1 MKSADSLWPF
11 ALTVG
16 TSDHPKDGACLMS
29 VVSWLVYGDLS
40 DQPAYVSE
48 VIGEVA
54 RHVNDLLPDYR
65 RQALKAYIPRL
76 IDTNDGESI
85 ERARLCFIHEYIIE
99 ELFPLGLEAAGLDF
113 LIPVL
118 RRVAPNHVTRLKPYI
133 DEIVGQALRD
143 PSWPEAAM
151 TILQNRIECG
161 LWVQSSTA
169 APETIGSVLES
180 IALAMALK
188 PRMLSQFYDGLV
200 DMLDGVLLIGRSGM
214 RQIDHAVA
222 EERIQAFA
230 EAA

>member
-1 MKSADSLWPF
+1 MKSTDSLWPF

-16 TSDHPKDGACLMS
+16 TSEHPKDGACLMS
-29 VVSWLVYGDLS
+29 IVSWLVYGDLS
-40 DQPAYVSE
+40 DQPACVSE
-48 VIGEVA
+48 VVGKVA

-65 RQALKAYIPRL
+65 RQALKPYIPRL
-76 IDTNDGESI
+76 IDTNDRDSV

-118 RRVAPNHVTRLKPYI
+118 RRVAPNHVIRLKPYV

-143 PSWPEAAM
+143 PSWPEVAM
-151 TILQNRIECG
+151 TILQSRIERG
-161 LWVQSSTA
+161 LWVQSGTA

-180 IALAMALK
+180 VALAMALK
-188 PRMLSQFYDGLV
+188 PRMVSQFYDGLV
-200 DMLDGVLLIGRSGM
+200 GMLDGVLLIGRSGVH
-214 RQIDHAVA
+214 QIDDAVA

>member
-1 MKSADSLWPF
+1 
-11 ALTVG
+11 
-16 TSDHPKDGACLMS
+16 MS

-40 DQPAYVSE
+40 DQPACVSE
-48 VIGEVA
+48 VVGEVA

-65 RQALKAYIPRL
+65 RQALKPYIPRL
-76 IDTNDGESI
+76 IDTNDRDSI
-85 ERARLCFIHEYIIE
+85 ERARLCFVHEYIIE

-118 RRVAPNHVTRLKPYI
+118 RRVAPNHVIRLKPYV

-143 PSWPEAAM
+143 PSWPEVAM
-151 TILQNRIECG
+151 TILQSRIERG
-161 LWVQSSTA
+161 LWVQSGTA

-180 IALAMALK
+180 VALAMALA
-188 PRMLSQFYDGLV
+188 PRMVSQFYDGLV
-200 DMLDGVLLIGRSGM
+200 GMRDGVLLIGRRGVH
-214 RQIDHAVA
+214 QIDHAVA

>member
-40 DQPAYVSE
+40 DQPACVSE
-48 VIGEVA
+48 VVGEVA
-54 RHVNDLLPDYR
+54 RHVNDLLPHYR
-65 RQALKAYIPRL
+65 RQALKPYIPRL
-76 IDTNDGESI
+76 IDTNDGDSI

-118 RRVAPNHVTRLKPYI
+118 RRVAPNHVIRLKPYI

-143 PSWPEAAM
+143 PSWPEVAM

-180 IALAMALK
+180 VALAMALK
-188 PRMLSQFYDGLV
+188 PRMVSQFYDGLV

>member
-29 VVSWLVYGDLS
+29 AVSWLVYGDLN
-40 DQPAYVSE
+40 DRPACVSE
-48 VIGEVA
+48 VVAEVA
-54 RHVNDLLPDYR
+54 RNVNDLLPDYR
-65 RQALKAYIPRL
+65 RQALKFYIPRV
-76 IDTNDGESI
+76 IDTNAGESA
-85 ERARLCFIHEYIIE
+85 ERARLHFIHQYIIE

-118 RRVAPNHVTRLKPYI
+118 RRVAPNHVIRLKPYV

-143 PSWPEAAM
+143 PSWPEVAM
-151 TILQNRIECG
+151 TILQSRIERG
-161 LWVQSSTA
+161 LWVQSGTA
-169 APETIGSVLES
+169 TPETIGSVLES
-180 IALAMALK
+180 VALAMALK
-188 PRMLSQFYDGLV
+188 PRMVSQFYDGLV
-200 DMLDGVLLIGRSGM
+200 GMLDGVLLIGRSGVHH
-214 RQIDHAVA
+214 IDHAVA